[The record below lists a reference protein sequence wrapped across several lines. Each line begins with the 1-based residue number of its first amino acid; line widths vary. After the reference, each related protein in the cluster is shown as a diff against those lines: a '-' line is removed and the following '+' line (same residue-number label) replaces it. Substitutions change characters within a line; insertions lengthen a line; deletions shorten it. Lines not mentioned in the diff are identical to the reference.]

1 MGKKTTWA
9 TRQLLMSISV
19 IIFSAVIM
27 PVPQRDSLL
36 IYSVNKMILPAVYS
50 TTSHLFPGAKYASPQ
65 RALLLPTG
73 TSALPMRAAA
83 ERRRVRTAVSEHTAP
98 ATWCGLSSVGNNP
111 TCARTGR

>member
-1 MGKKTTWA
+1 
-9 TRQLLMSISV
+9 MSISV

-83 ERRRVRTAVSEHTAP
+83 ERCCVRTAVSEHAAP
-98 ATWCGLSSVGNNP
+98 ATWCGLPSVGNNP